1 MKKIEN
7 FDHLRLEKALTTSD
21 KNEKLDLNA
30 NVKGLQDQIMEV
42 KDQLDQ
48 TTKNQTT
55 EEHQALEAIVQK
67 AMTRMESQMEQLEQK
82 VVSYLD
88 ESKEREQLMLKGQ
101 KKSESML
108 KKLGENPA
116 FLAGCG
122 VILGDWANDLV
133 KEVVKKMV
141 SEERF
146 EACSFAIKAFLQS
159 FSNPVFDLISQLSP
173 ELKIATA
180 VVTLLAAR
188 FFLNHTAT
196 VSQPI
201 RSGLAKLKSMFA
213 SKK

>member
-7 FDHLRLEKALTTSD
+7 FDHLRLEKTLTTSE
-21 KNEKLDLNA
+21 EKDHL
-30 NVKGLQDQIMEV
+30 EP
-42 KDQLDQ
+42 
-48 TTKNQTT
+48 TT
-55 EEHQALEAIVQK
+55 EEHQALKAIFREVMIEELEKREKQTSQK
-67 AMTRMESQMEQLEQK
+67 FEQLEQSGQHLQK
-82 VVSYLD
+82 MILSYLD
-88 ESKEREQLMLKGQ
+88 ESKQREQLMLKGQ
-101 KKSESML
+101 EKSESML

-141 SEERF
+141 GEERF
-146 EACSFAIKAFLQS
+146 EGCGDAIKAFLQS
-159 FSNPVFDLISQLSP
+159 FSSPVWDLISQLSP
-173 ELKIATA
+173 ELIIATA
-180 VVTLLAAR
+180 VVTLLAAK

-196 VSQPI
+196 VWSAI